1 MKQAIYVLGLLM
13 LSTVSFQG
21 YSQNQ
26 GAMRH
31 DFVKRG
37 NSVNE
42 LATGNYTVLSSTTS
56 ESGAKE
62 IAAEIKT
69 LIPDFSIEYKPDY
82 RQAIADSWPQ
92 SIDDSVARNDWGWK
106 PEYDLSK
113 MTKEMLENLKVQ
125 K

>member
-62 IAAEIKT
+62 IAAEIKKSGYR
-69 LIPDFSIEYKPDY
+69 DIEVGYLTAKESWYVYVSSGNDVDKARATRDKY
-82 RQAIADSWPQ
+82 RQVEKFKDAWILT
-92 SIDDSVARNDWGWK
+92 VH
-106 PEYDLSK
+106 E
-113 MTKEMLENLKVQ
+113 
-125 K
+125 